1 MLTRR
6 TFRDANGEISLT
18 IYPGEGVRDAIED
31 ALAELALYEESE
43 ERGLLAWITKGLP
56 IRDAADEVGED
67 DNWVS
72 DDAEEDDKGVD
83 DLG

>member
-56 IRDAADEVGED
+56 IREAADEVEED
-67 DNWVS
+67 ADE
-72 DDAEEDDKGVD
+72 AEEDDKGGD
-83 DLG
+83 DFG